1 MMMMSMNAL
10 YYVAATMPLG
20 DSTVTSNTVLFVP
33 QWDDLDNAPNDVVC
47 FVGSAMG
54 LESELKSV
62 NGGGGLNCSAK
73 NGCGVH
79 IHSGSS
85 CADSAAQGGHWYNAD
100 DLDLD
105 PWAIVGYDQTDSV
118 GHGQFASC
126 VYTGFDVASDPD
138 QLVGHAFVVHADD
151 GSRVSCGVIGK
162 ADVDYEP
169 TTFTAD
175 TIPIPGIE
183 VSSTGTVSVLTNFQD
198 VTDGVCYIGM
208 AMGLEPDIESFLLET
223 GSEECDAANG
233 CGAHIH
239 SGTGCQDKEAQ
250 GGHYYD
256 GDNVAEDPWALESYY
271 KTDSAGSAALIGC
284 VITGNGASDYESR
297 PFVIHKAD
305 GSRLLC
311 GVLEGDDDSGETSP
325 TESPVASPVEMPS
338 FDAPVQAP
346 VPPPTSGSATQ
357 SIAMAMASIS
367 MLVASL
373 LL

>member
-54 LESELKSV
+54 LESDLKSV

-85 CADSAAQGGHWYNAD
+85 CTDSAAQGGHWYNAD

-151 GSRVSCGVIGK
+151 GSRVSCGVIGE
-162 ADVDYEP
+162 AGVDYEP

-183 VSSTGTVSVLTNFQD
+183 ASSTTTMTGTVSVLTNFQD

-208 AMGLEPDIESFLLET
+208 VMGLEPDIESFLLET

-311 GVLEGDDDSGETSP
+311 GVLEGDDDSG
-325 TESPVASPVEMPS
+325 A
-338 FDAPVQAP
+338 
-346 VPPPTSGSATQ
+346 TSGSATQ